1 MARWTIGQTPIAVL
15 LAEHLTKETII
26 GLYRQGN
33 VGDNILLRLRH
44 TYSGLLVSH
53 ILVNIVGAKLK
64 ETGGP
69 CKIFAACLLQRGRE
83 RAKDVEMGG
92 GAEKA
97 GSRKTS
103 QTGTPSCP

>member
-33 VGDNILLRLRH
+33 VGNNFLLRLRH

-64 ETGGP
+64 EKVG
-69 CKIFAACLLQRGRE
+69 AAAADVAARLRRVKTKCFLDTNHEAQR
-83 RAKDVEMGG
+83 
-92 GAEKA
+92 
-97 GSRKTS
+97 SL
-103 QTGTPSCP
+103 